1 MKRLA
6 AQAAFKLSRF
16 LQPRVDAAFFKTY
29 SRLIAPDVTEE
40 ELAAYPETPEA
51 LFPDNPAL
59 ADRYRHIH
67 ALCGGDSIALAAVQ
81 LYLLALLEE
90 RTLDLLREG
99 FGVSDGLTIE
109 TAGRIA
115 CRDQETLDL
124 LPRPH

>member
-90 RTLDLLREG
+90 PKQTATSRFIIWLRKKRNLRLWRVFLKICWTTL
-99 FGVSDGLTIE
+99 T
-109 TAGRIA
+109 
-115 CRDQETLDL
+115 
-124 LPRPH
+124 